1 LDQSTFF
8 NPNACINWLNNELL
22 SDEKIIE
29 NAIATAIALVT
40 NGMKNNDCKK
50 ANIFLL
56 RMFDKHLATISD
68 SNIEIGTAIKTYK
81 KEFNNATV
89 NESSSAILRKFFNDQ
104 TKLSAA
110 DLPLNPSRKTM

>member
-1 LDQSTFF
+1 
-8 NPNACINWLNNELL
+8 LNNELL

-40 NGMKNNDCKK
+40 NGMKNNDCKN

-56 RMFDKHLATISD
+56 RMFDKHFATIND

-81 KEFNNATV
+81 KEFNKATV

-110 DLPLNPSRKTM
+110 DFPLNPSRKTI